1 MPRLRSARARAVEI
15 ATHLL
20 RCRVRFW
27 HECDLRAAP
36 TNVRSWESNGLNAD
50 VAFGPFMTHSHMG

>member
-27 HECDLRAAP
+27 HDSDLR
-36 TNVRSWESNGLNAD
+36 NVRYTAAFGDNAD
-50 VAFGPFMTHSHMG
+50 ISHRLPNNRDL